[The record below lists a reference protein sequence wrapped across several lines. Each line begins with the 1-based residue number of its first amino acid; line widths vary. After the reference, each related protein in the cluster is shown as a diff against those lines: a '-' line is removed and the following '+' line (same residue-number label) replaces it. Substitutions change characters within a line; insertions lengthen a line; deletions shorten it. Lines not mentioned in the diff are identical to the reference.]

1 MCRSVYRMCRLVCF
15 QSDSLLINKEEK
27 HVSRTYLQSFGK
39 TTAVLGNSVDSA
51 SSCRNN
57 GLLIG
62 SAYLYACG
70 CFLILYI
77 MRSLCEKDEQLFHQ
91 LYLYWLLNYK
101 SFPNRAYWKSVIS
114 FAPNVKEKE
123 IPLLISRADQTF
135 LASKELNQHD

>member
-1 MCRSVYRMCRLVCF
+1 MYPEPIYKALARQPLYLGIPLIPLLLVGITGF
-15 QSDSLLINKEEK
+15 SLALLI
-27 HVSRTYLQSFGK
+27 YMP
-39 TTAVLGNSVDSA
+39 AVVFV
-51 SSCRNN
+51 
-57 GLLIG
+57 
-62 SAYLYACG
+62 
-70 CFLILYI
+70 FLILYV
-77 MRSLCEKDEQLFHQ
+77 MRSLYEKDEQLFHQ

>member
-1 MCRSVYRMCRLVCF
+1 MYPEPIYKALARQPLYLGIPLIPLLLVGITGF
-15 QSDSLLINKEEK
+15 SL
-27 HVSRTYLQSFGK
+27 
-39 TTAVLGNSVDSA
+39 AVLIYMPAVV
-51 SSCRNN
+51 
-57 GLLIG
+57 
-62 SAYLYACG
+62 
-70 CFLILYI
+70 F
-77 MRSLCEKDEQLFHQ
+77 FHQ

>member
-1 MCRSVYRMCRLVCF
+1 MCRLVCF
-15 QSDSLLINKEEK
+15 QFDSLLIKKKSMYPEPIYK
-27 HVSRTYLQSFGK
+27 ALARQPLYLGIPLIPLLLVGITGFSL
-39 TTAVLGNSVDSA
+39 A
-51 SSCRNN
+51 
-57 GLLIG
+57 LLIYMP
-62 SAYLYACG
+62 AVVFV
-70 CFLILYI
+70 FLILYV